1 MPARR
6 TQAERSAGTTLE
18 LLNHA
23 TTAFGTHGYDRV
35 SVDAVAEAA
44 GLTKG
49 AVYHHF
55 GGKQGLF
62 LAVYTDTHE
71 RIAARTTH
79 AVAAG
84 APSAWQRLE
93 AGVAEFLTVVAE
105 PHPQRIV
112 VIDGPRVLDRATIR
126 GIEDRHAAGLLRDA
140 FTRLREA
147 GELTPGDDDLRTR
160 LLIGALCEVATAIAE
175 SPTPQQTLTTALT
188 DVGRLLT
195 GLRPEA
201 RRAPDVG

>member
-6 TQAERSAGTTLE
+6 TQAERSAGTTSQ
-18 LLNHA
+18 LLTHA
-23 TTAFGTHGYDRV
+23 IAAFGADGYDRV

-62 LAVYTDTHE
+62 LAVYTDAHE
-71 RIAARTTH
+71 RIAARTIA
-79 AVAAG
+79 AVAG
-84 APSAWQRLE
+84 AAPTPWQRLE
-93 AGVAEFLTVVAE
+93 AGVAQFLTAVAE

-126 GIEDRHAAGLLRDA
+126 EIEDRHTAGLLRDA
-140 FTRLREA
+140 FTRLRET
-147 GELTPGDDDLRTR
+147 GELTAGDDNMRTR
-160 LLIGALCEVATAIAE
+160 LVIGALCEAATTIAE
-175 SPTPQQTLTTALT
+175 SSTPEQTLTAART
-188 DVGRLLT
+188 DISRLLT
-195 GLRPEA
+195 GLRA
-201 RRAPDVG
+201 